1 LCGVSLLLSIPP
13 VSRSAEP
20 RWIKAR
26 FESFEAISDDGR
38 RSATQA
44 LSQFE
49 QVSFA
54 LGTVMGVEGT
64 AQPDLRLDP
73 PLRIIVFKNAQ
84 DMHGQCPTGL
94 LIGRDRLMACTTAE
108 AQLPKELVRE
118 LTRKLLETNFS
129 KMPAPIETALETFFS
144 TIESNAVRVT
154 WGAPPPIAERTRDWA
169 LLDRILTQP
178 DLTGKAKIYLHNLA
192 AGMDTAAAGR
202 NAFGED
208 AAKFDADVDRYFAAG
223 VFNTAAAPS
232 RPLNPDRDLNTTF
245 LTSDEGDLMRADL
258 LTPASAAIYQSLL
271 QSGKHVAE
279 ANEGLALLAMR
290 AGDSGKA
297 RTYMEAARKAGT
309 RNFVALTAYAS
320 LESDPAKAIEILKE
334 ALTIDSKYAEA
345 HWVFGEKLTDPARR
359 LAEWKQAVNLAPRN
373 NEWWAKYAQLC
384 VDQKQY
390 AEAGRAWV
398 AAAQAAPNVQLREQ
412 YLSARGLIEQQRL
425 DAEDAERRRDA
436 AAKAAEINRLKNEA
450 RKDLADLEA
459 RTNTRPLSA
468 KEAANTVE
476 WFDDSNA
483 PKIKGNLMRVD
494 CAGKQLRLGV
504 RSDDG
509 KNVTLLVHDTQQFEI
524 KSGETL
530 SCGAQKA
537 RHVTVAYK
545 AGSKADAAKGIAGD
559 AISMDFAQ

>member
-1 LCGVSLLLSIPP
+1 MNKMSYGIRTLLCGVSLLLSIPP

-258 LTPASAAIYQSLL
+258 LTPASGDISIAAPVRQ
-271 QSGKHVAE
+271 
-279 ANEGLALLAMR
+279 
-290 AGDSGKA
+290 A
-297 RTYMEAARKAGT
+297 RCGGQRRSRAAR
-309 RNFVALTAYAS
+309 
-320 LESDPAKAIEILKE
+320 
-334 ALTIDSKYAEA
+334 
-345 HWVFGEKLTDPARR
+345 HARR
-359 LAEWKQAVNLAPRN
+359 RFRQSAHLYGGRTQGRH
-373 NEWWAKYAQLC
+373 AQFR
-384 VDQKQY
+384 
-390 AEAGRAWV
+390 RAHGV
-398 AAAQAAPNVQLREQ
+398 CE
-412 YLSARGLIEQQRL
+412 S
-425 DAEDAERRRDA
+425 
-436 AAKAAEINRLKNEA
+436 
-450 RKDLADLEA
+450 RK
-459 RTNTRPLSA
+459 
-468 KEAANTVE
+468 
-476 WFDDSNA
+476 
-483 PKIKGNLMRVD
+483 
-494 CAGKQLRLGV
+494 
-504 RSDDG
+504 RSRQSD
-509 KNVTLLVHDTQQFEI
+509 
-524 KSGETL
+524 
-530 SCGAQKA
+530 
-537 RHVTVAYK
+537 
-545 AGSKADAAKGIAGD
+545 
-559 AISMDFAQ
+559 